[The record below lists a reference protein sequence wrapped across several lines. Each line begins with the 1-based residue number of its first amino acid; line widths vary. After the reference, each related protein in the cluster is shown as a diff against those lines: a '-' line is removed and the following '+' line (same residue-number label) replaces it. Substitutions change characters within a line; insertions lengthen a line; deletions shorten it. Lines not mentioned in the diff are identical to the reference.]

1 MFKIQYLIYIYIAL
15 CACMMIFNIIYIL
28 YYKSSE
34 RFYENE
40 NHGISKRIN
49 KQFNLLKNNEKVTTS
64 HMKYLYIMLRGTS
77 NLLLFEQCI
86 DKQDKKLVQKYLD
99 SVQYVFYELASY
111 YQKNDSMKK
120 AYFAYIIGKYEISKN
135 IKDNVVKNNL
145 YMFLED
151 ESVYCRDYSLKTLV
165 KIGDSYDII
174 KALKKIGE
182 TKYHYYPEMILEDL
196 KQYQGD
202 MSQLTKKMWDEFS
215 EFGENIQIAIIKY
228 ITEEQ
233 LDYSEEFYK
242 LLIGEQTNSK
252 IKIELIKYY
261 SENIYEQVKEILI
274 QNLNLTGIENKE
286 IIIESAKA
294 LQKYGGRDTKE
305 ALKILLKRRDWD
317 IRMVASESLILIG
330 TSYYELADIYNGED
344 EIAREILKYKV
355 QSHKYKLTSRKE
367 VEVS

>member
-1 MFKIQYLIYIYIAL
+1 MFEIQYLIYIYIAL

-64 HMKYLYIMLRGTS
+64 HMKYLYIMLSGTS

-145 YMFLED
+145 YMFLDD
-151 ESVYCRDYSLKTLV
+151 ESVYCRDYSLKE
-165 KIGDSYDII
+165 
-174 KALKKIGE
+174 IGE
-182 TKYHYYPEMILEDL
+182 TNYYYYPEVILDDL

-228 ITEEQ
+228 ITEEH
-233 LDYSEEFYK
+233 LDYSKEFYE
-242 LLIGEQTNSK
+242 LLIEVQTNSK

-261 SENIYEQVKEILI
+261 RENIYQQVKEILI

-286 IIIESAKA
+286 IIIESAKV
-294 LQKYGGRDTKE
+294 LQKYGDVDTKE
-305 ALKILLKRRDWD
+305 ALKMLLKRKDWD

-330 TSYYELADIYNGED
+330 ASYYELADIYNGED